1 MSRSRAGWIVASLLF
16 GGVHSSLAN
25 PTAIVQDFES
35 GSLDGWT
42 FTDAKAFRI
51 GEGDRGKCLELFQ
64 KAKYNPKV
72 RSPLGLAILE
82 APVVSDFVLDVR
94 LRSTVKDYGHR
105 DLCIVFGYQDPEHFY
120 YVHLGKKADP
130 HSNSIFLVDGAPRVS
145 IAKTTSKGT
154 DWTDGWHNVRVRRD
168 SSTGEIEVYFDNME
182 KPVMTAVDRKLTQGK
197 IGLGS
202 FDDLGMFDDLT
213 LEGKVVDEG
222 K

>member
-1 MSRSRAGWIVASLLF
+1 MTVFVGGSRLYICILLLCRVGIGDSPLF
-16 GGVHSSLAN
+16 
-25 PTAIVQDFES
+25 VQDFES
-35 GSLDGWT
+35 ASLDGWML
-42 FTDAKAFRI
+42 TDPEAFRI
-51 GEGDRGKCLELFQ
+51 GDGDRGKCLELFQ
-64 KAKYNPKV
+64 KAKYDPKE

-130 HSNSIFLVDGAPRVS
+130 HSNSIFLVDGSPRVS
-145 IAKTTSKGT
+145 IAATTSKGT
-154 DWTDGWHNVRVRRD
+154 DWTDGWHKVRVRRD
-168 SSTGEIEVYFDNME
+168 SSTGEIEVYFDDLE
-182 KPVMTAVDRKLTQGK
+182 KPVMTAVNRKLTQGK

-202 FDDLGMFDDLT
+202 FDDLGMFDDLK
-213 LEGKVVDEG
+213 LEGTVVDEG